1 MTRAKT
7 HSGGAGPLFGPPPGL
22 TLLQGFALPQEDA
35 LLAGIEQVAQAA
47 PFRHMV
53 TPGGFTMSVALTNCG
68 TYGWVSDRRGYRYQS
83 QDPETGHTWPAMP
96 AVFMDLA
103 RRAAAAGGFEDFSP
117 DACLINRYAPGSKL
131 SLHQDKNEADFSA
144 PIVSVSLGLPATFL
158 FGGLE
163 RTDPQDRVQLHH
175 GDIAVWGGKARLAY
189 HGVMPLKD
197 GQHPRLGA
205 YRINMTFRRAA

>member
-1 MTRAKT
+1 MTRAKPQS
-7 HSGGAGPLFGPPPGL
+7 SGIGPLFGPPPGL
-22 TLLQGFALPQEDA
+22 TLLQGFALPLEDA
-35 LLAGIEQVAQAA
+35 LLAGIEQVVQAA

-83 QDPETGHTWPAMP
+83 QDPETGEAWPSMP
-96 AVFMDLA
+96 AVFTDLA
-103 RRAAAAGGFEDFSP
+103 RKAAAAGGFEDFTP
-117 DACLINRYAPGSKL
+117 DACLINRYAPGARL
-131 SLHQDKNEADFSA
+131 SLHQDKNETDFSA

-163 RTDPQDRVQLHH
+163 RTDPQDRIALHH
-175 GDIAVWGGKARLAY
+175 GDIAVWGGKTRLAY